1 MSKKRV
7 KVFSSGNYPQGDYP
21 PERVKKI
28 FGNATKSNAI
38 FIHTS
43 KWKGNSP
50 PKVGEFSGF
59 ELVNNGN
66 KVDVFANIEL
76 NEKGKVYHSDNIFKG
91 ISVEIPGDKLTN
103 IALLPLGINPAVEG
117 AEFEENSFI
126 EPSDLEFEEAKGIM
140 KFEDVLSFIFATQL
154 TVEELTQ
161 LMRSLQLKVTDKQAV
176 YNLAREFAA
185 ERVEIA
191 AIEEINPKTVAEIE
205 KEFEDKFEKKLKAKE
220 AATEFMKTNNNKITP
235 AMKEILTEAKIET
248 LYLTSDTNNY
258 EFDGKK
264 ESPIELLTAIF
275 EKMPQIL
282 KEGQIITEFEDKKEK
297 EETPQEYA
305 ARIHGGN

>member
-1 MSKKRV
+1 MIKKRV
-7 KVFSSGNYPQGDYP
+7 KVFSSGKYPQGNYP

-28 FGNATKSNAI
+28 FGEASKSNAI

-43 KWKGNSP
+43 KWKDGEP
-50 PKVGEFSGF
+50 PKVGEFSNF
-59 ELVNNGN
+59 QIIENGK

-76 NEKGKVYHSDNIFKG
+76 NEKGQVYHSDKIFKG

-103 IALLPLGINPAVEG
+103 IALLPQGINPAVEG

-126 EPSDLEFEEAKGIM
+126 EPFDFEFEEDIKIM
-140 KFEDVLSFIFATQL
+140 KFEDVLSFIFTAQL
-154 TVEELTQ
+154 TVEQLTQ

-191 AIEEINPKTVAEIE
+191 AIEEVNPKTAAEIE
-205 KEFEDKFEKKLKAKE
+205 KEFEAKFEKKLKAKE
-220 AATEFMKTNNNKITP
+220 SATEFMKINNNKITP

-248 LYLTSDTNNY
+248 LYLNSDTSNY
-258 EFDGKK
+258 EFEGKK

-275 EKMPQIL
+275 DKMPQIL
-282 KEGQIITEFEDKKEK
+282 KEGQVITEFEGKKEK

>member
-7 KVFSSGNYPQGDYP
+7 KVFSSGKYPQGDYP

-43 KWKGNSP
+43 KWKGNKP

-59 ELVNNGN
+59 ELIENGN
-66 KVDVFANIEL
+66 EIDVFANIEL
-76 NEKGKVYHSDNIFKG
+76 NDKGKIYHSDSIFKG

-103 IALLPLGINPAVEG
+103 IALLPLGVNPAVEG
-117 AEFEENSFI
+117 AEFSEETLFI
-126 EPSDLEFEEAKGIM
+126 EPANLEFEEVKEIM

-154 TVEELTQ
+154 TVEQLTQ

-185 ERVEIA
+185 ERLDIA
-191 AIEEINPKTVAEIE
+191 AIEEVTPKTLAEIE
-205 KEFEDKFEKKLKAKE
+205 KEFEAKYEKKSKAKDFVK
-220 AATEFMKTNNNKITP
+220 EFMQKNSNKLTP
-235 AMKEILTEAKIET
+235 AMKEILTEKKLENMF
-248 LYLTSDTNNY
+248 LNSDVNY

-264 ESPIELLTAIF
+264 ESPIELLEALFSKI
-275 EKMPQIL
+275 PNIL
-282 KEGQIITEFEDKKEK
+282 NEGQIITEFEKNTEK

-305 ARIHGGN
+305 ARIHGKN